1 LRNWIRENLAEASKG
16 MIMKRIVSIIFVIA
30 LVGSLPCASSAQLMA
45 GNFRGG
51 APYPPR
57 GGPTTT
63 GCLSQCDTRFTVESY
78 AAYFDDPKGFSY
90 TRERA
95 DGSGEPN
102 LIFTIPVRGVWFGAS
117 STISLSEALG
127 ISASGGLLAASK
139 TQGEF
144 REEGPVQVPLNSN
157 MDSDCQWGYID
168 GMAMYNISRGDF
180 GAMQIVGGF
189 RWDHF
194 DSRHSIRFADA
205 TGANQLNGS
214 ATNNVIANAFLPYVG
229 IQSVYKSGASKTT
242 SRLIGFPY
250 VPGEVKFQDSF
261 TRTQNGL
268 TENGGGEYRQP
279 LTFDSGYFLEFFTEG
294 SRRVLGAAYLGAFL
308 RWSMLRA
315 KTGMGRYSTANDQT
329 GSSVI
334 NETFSYYLHSWAVG
348 GSVSMD
354 F

>member
-1 LRNWIRENLAEASKG
+1 
-16 MIMKRIVSIIFVIA
+16 MKRIISIIFVIA
-30 LVGSLPCASSAQLMA
+30 LVGSLPCSLSAQLMN
-45 GNFRGG
+45 GNFRGA
-51 APYPPR
+51 APFPLR
-57 GGPTTT
+57 GGPTAP
-63 GCLSQCDTRFTVESY
+63 GCLSQCDTRLTLESY
-78 AAYFDDPKGFSY
+78 VAYFDDSKGFSY
-90 TRERA
+90 TRGRP

-102 LIFTIPVRGVWFGAS
+102 LIYTIPVRGLWFGAS
-117 STISLSEALG
+117 SIISLSESLG
-127 ISASGGLLAASK
+127 ITASGGLLVPSK
-139 TQGEF
+139 TQGQF
-144 REEGPVQVPLNSN
+144 NEEGPVLVPLNSN
-157 MDSDCQWGYID
+157 MDSDNQWGYID
-168 GMAMYNISRGDF
+168 GMAMYNVSRGNF

-205 TGANQLNGS
+205 TGANRLTGS

-229 IQSVYKSGASKTT
+229 IQSVYKSGATKTT

-261 TRTQNGL
+261 TQTQTGV
-268 TENGGGEYRQP
+268 TTNGGGEYRQP

-294 SRRVLGAAYLGAFL
+294 SRRVFGAVDLGAFL

-315 KTGMGRYSTANDQT
+315 KTGFGQYSTADDQT

-334 NETFSYYLHSWAVG
+334 NETFLYYLHSWTVG